1 MPSSVTLEAKMT
13 KIVYCCSI
21 ALLTGCMI
29 INARTART
37 GHLIVSLTDRETGE
51 PITNA
56 TVTVRT
62 QTKFSLGGHGSP
74 DSFYTNTSSCSDSNG
89 IAHIEFQFYDSDFEW
104 WVDSPSHYSGWYGFG
119 YGSEHFGRVVEK
131 SDYLNIDTNTV
142 QGLAMYNELVQ
153 LDVANDYLGFAAKFE
168 PKSVTYTNNVI
179 SRSVC
184 LTPKR
189 NPQSMYGYGPRTD
202 VYLPV
207 KNPTLSVTN
216 GIEVSRY
223 KPIDFDM
230 KECLIV
236 SSKPDYD
243 KFVDGPTGR
252 ISDFHIER
260 FSVMTNGVKTFYGKL
275 EFAPGCG
282 AYITN
287 KPGDGCFPVVY
298 EADTNAAFLS
308 SIPFSYSY
316 TNGCLVHVERILAEN
331 ECMVLR
337 TRSVTNETGVI
348 TNCNYSKITGPMSVF
363 RTVRF
368 HNMIFNPNPNDPN
381 LEFDVSNNL
390 SRRGDKGCEP

>member
-1 MPSSVTLEAKMT
+1 MNQ
-13 KIVYCCSI
+13 I
-21 ALLTGCMI
+21 AFIAVASLMVGCMVSHGG
-29 INARTART
+29 TAHT
-37 GHLIVSLTDRETGE
+37 GHLFVTMTDQEIGM

-62 QTKFSLGGHGSP
+62 QTEFNPARTLESYFTK
-74 DSFYTNTSSCSDSNG
+74 TSAQADTNG
-89 IAHIEFQFYDSDFEW
+89 IAHVEFQFYTSRFDW
-104 WVDSPSHYSGWYGFG
+104 WVDAPSYYSGWFGFG
-119 YGSEHFGRVVEK
+119 YGDEQFGGAVEK
-131 SDYLNIDTNTV
+131 SDYFNIDTNTV
-142 QGLAMYNELVQ
+142 QGLVMYNELMS
-153 LDVANDYLGFAAKFE
+153 LHNNDDYLGIAAKFE

-179 SRSVC
+179 CRSVC

-189 NPQSMYGYGPRTD
+189 NPQPMYGYGPRTD

-216 GIEVSRY
+216 GIEVSHY

-230 KECLIV
+230 KECLVV
-236 SSKPDYD
+236 SHKSNYD
-243 KFVDGPTGR
+243 EFMDGPAGR
-252 ISDFHIER
+252 TPDFHIER
-260 FSVMTNGVKTFYGKL
+260 FSVLTNGVKTFYGWL
-275 EFAPGCG
+275 DFAPGCG

-287 KPGDGCFPVVY
+287 KPGSGYFPIIY

-308 SIPFSYSY
+308 RIPFSYSY
-316 TNGCLVHVERILAEN
+316 TNGSLVRVERILAEN

-390 SRRGDKGCEP
+390 SRRGDNGCEP

>member
-1 MPSSVTLEAKMT
+1 MKLRNVFCFVSAVLM
-13 KIVYCCSI
+13 
-21 ALLTGCMI
+21 TGCLLVH
-29 INARTART
+29 ARTAQT
-37 GHLIVSLTDRETGE
+37 GHLFVSLTDRENGA

-56 TVTVRT
+56 TVTVRC
-62 QTKFSLGGHGSP
+62 QTKFSLSHTLE
-74 DSFYTNTSSCSDSNG
+74 SFFTKTSAQSDSNG
-89 IAHIEFQFYDSDFEW
+89 IAHVEFQFYNSDFNW
-104 WVDSPSHYSGWYGFG
+104 WVDSPSYYSGWHGFG
-119 YGSEHFGRVVEK
+119 YGNEEFGCVVK
-131 SDYLNIDTNTV
+131 QSDYLNIDTNTL
-142 QGLAMYNELVQ
+142 QGLSMYNELVQ
-153 LDVANDYLGFAAKFE
+153 LYNNDYLGFVAKFS

-179 SRSVC
+179 CRSVC

-207 KNPTLSVTN
+207 KNPTLSITN
-216 GIEVSRY
+216 GIEVSHY

-230 KECLIV
+230 KECLVV
-236 SSKPDYD
+236 SGKPDYD
-243 KFVDGPTGR
+243 EFVDGPAGR

-260 FSVMTNGVKTFYGKL
+260 FSVLTNGVKTFYGWL
-275 EFAPGCG
+275 EFASGCG
-282 AYITN
+282 AYITR
-287 KPGDGCFPVVY
+287 KPCDGYFPVVY

-308 SIPFSYSY
+308 CVPFSYSY
-316 TNGCLVHVERILAEN
+316 TNGCLMHVERILAED

-337 TRSVTNETGVI
+337 TRTVTNETGVI

-381 LEFDVSNNL
+381 LEFDVDNNL

>member
-1 MPSSVTLEAKMT
+1 MVSH
-13 KIVYCCSI
+13 
-21 ALLTGCMI
+21 GG
-29 INARTART
+29 TAHT
-37 GHLIVSLTDRETGE
+37 GHLFVTMTDRETGM

-62 QTKFSLGGHGSP
+62 QTEFNPARTLESYFTK
-74 DSFYTNTSSCSDSNG
+74 TSAQADTNG
-89 IAHIEFQFYDSDFEW
+89 IAHVEFQFYTSRFDW
-104 WVDSPSHYSGWYGFG
+104 WVDAPSYYSGWFGFG
-119 YGSEHFGRVVEK
+119 YGDEQFGGAVEK
-131 SDYLNIDTNTV
+131 SDYFNIDTNTV
-142 QGLAMYNELVQ
+142 QGLAMYNELMS
-153 LDVANDYLGFAAKFE
+153 LHNNDDYLGIAAKFE

-179 SRSVC
+179 CRSVC

-189 NPQSMYGYGPRTD
+189 NPQPMYGYGPRTD

-216 GIEVSRY
+216 GIEVSHY

-230 KECLIV
+230 KECLVV
-236 SSKPDYD
+236 SHKSNYD
-243 KFVDGPTGR
+243 EFMDGPAGR
-252 ISDFHIER
+252 TPDFHIER

-287 KPGDGCFPVVY
+287 KPGDGYFPVVY

-390 SRRGDKGCEP
+390 SRRGDNGCEP

>member
-1 MPSSVTLEAKMT
+1 MN
-13 KIVYCCSI
+13 KIAFI
-21 ALLTGCMI
+21 AVASLMVGCMVSHGG
-29 INARTART
+29 TAHT
-37 GHLIVSLTDRETGE
+37 GHLFVTMTDRETGM

-62 QTKFSLGGHGSP
+62 QTEFNPARTLESYFTK
-74 DSFYTNTSSCSDSNG
+74 TSAQADTNG
-89 IAHIEFQFYDSDFEW
+89 IAHVEFQFYTSRFDW
-104 WVDSPSHYSGWYGFG
+104 WVDAPSYYSGWFGFG
-119 YGSEHFGRVVEK
+119 YGDEQFGGAVEK
-131 SDYLNIDTNTV
+131 SDYFNIDTNTV
-142 QGLAMYNELVQ
+142 QGLVMYNELMS
-153 LDVANDYLGFAAKFE
+153 LHNNDDYLGIAAKFE

-179 SRSVC
+179 CRSVC

-189 NPQSMYGYGPRTD
+189 NPQPMYGYGPRTD

-216 GIEVSRY
+216 GIEVSHY

-230 KECLIV
+230 KECLVV
-236 SSKPDYD
+236 SHKSNYD
-243 KFVDGPTGR
+243 EFMDGPAGR
-252 ISDFHIER
+252 TPDFHIER

-287 KPGDGCFPVVY
+287 KPGDGYFPVVY

-390 SRRGDKGCEP
+390 SRRGDNGCEP

>member
-1 MPSSVTLEAKMT
+1 MNNAIYVA
-13 KIVYCCSI
+13 IVS
-21 ALLTGCMI
+21 LMTGCALVH
-29 INARTART
+29 ARTAQT
-37 GHLIVSLTDRETGE
+37 GHFVVTLTDRLSGD

-62 QTKFSLGGHGSP
+62 QTKFSLGGHGAP
-74 DSFYTNTSSCSDSNG
+74 DSFYTNTSAFPDSNG
-89 IAHIEFQFYDSDFEW
+89 MAHVEFQFYNSDFDW
-104 WVDSPSHYSGWYGFG
+104 WVDSPSHYSGWFDFG
-119 YGSEHFGRVVEK
+119 YGSEHFDRIVEK

-153 LDVANDYLGFAAKFE
+153 LDANNDYLGFAAKFE
-168 PKSVTYTNNVI
+168 PKSVIYTNNVI
-179 SRSVC
+179 CRSVC

-189 NPQSMYGYGPRTD
+189 NPQPMYGYGPRTD

-207 KNPTLSVTN
+207 KNPTLLVTN
-216 GIEVSRY
+216 GVEVSHY
-223 KPIDFDM
+223 KPVDFDM
-230 KECLIV
+230 KECLVV
-236 SSKPDYD
+236 STKPDYD
-243 KFVDGPTGR
+243 EFADGPAGR

-260 FSVMTNGVKTFYGKL
+260 FSVLTNGVKTFYGWL
-275 EFAPGCG
+275 DFAPGCG

-287 KPGDGCFPVVY
+287 KPGNGYFPVVY
-298 EADTNAAFLS
+298 GADTNAAFLS
-308 SIPFSYSY
+308 RIPFSYSY
-316 TNGCLVHVERILAEN
+316 TNECLVHVERILADN

-337 TRSVTNETGVI
+337 TRSETNETGVV
-348 TNCNYSKITGPMSVF
+348 TNCNYSKISGPMSVF

>member
-1 MPSSVTLEAKMT
+1 MN
-13 KIVYCCSI
+13 KIAFI
-21 ALLTGCMI
+21 AVASLMVGCMVSHGG
-29 INARTART
+29 TAHT
-37 GHLIVSLTDRETGE
+37 GHLFVTMTDRETGM

-62 QTKFSLGGHGSP
+62 QTEFNPARTLESYFTK
-74 DSFYTNTSSCSDSNG
+74 TSAQADTNG
-89 IAHIEFQFYDSDFEW
+89 IAHVEFQFYTSRFDW
-104 WVDSPSHYSGWYGFG
+104 WVDAPSYYSGWFGFG
-119 YGSEHFGRVVEK
+119 YGDEQFGGAVEK
-131 SDYLNIDTNTV
+131 SDYFNIDTNTV
-142 QGLAMYNELVQ
+142 QGLAMYNELMS
-153 LDVANDYLGFAAKFE
+153 LHNNDDYLDIAAKFE

-179 SRSVC
+179 CRSVC

-189 NPQSMYGYGPRTD
+189 NPQPMYGYGPRTD

-216 GIEVSRY
+216 GIEVSHY

-230 KECLIV
+230 KECLVV
-236 SSKPDYD
+236 SHKSNYD
-243 KFVDGPTGR
+243 EFMDGPAGR
-252 ISDFHIER
+252 TPDFHIER
-260 FSVMTNGVKTFYGKL
+260 FSVLTNGVKTFYGWL
-275 EFAPGCG
+275 DFAPGCG

-287 KPGDGCFPVVY
+287 KPGSGYFPIIY

-308 SIPFSYSY
+308 RIPFSYSY
-316 TNGCLVHVERILAEN
+316 TNGSLVRVERILAEN

-390 SRRGDKGCEP
+390 SRRGDNGCEP

>member
-1 MPSSVTLEAKMT
+1 MN
-13 KIVYCCSI
+13 KIAFI
-21 ALLTGCMI
+21 AVVSLMVGCMVSHGG
-29 INARTART
+29 TAHT
-37 GHLIVSLTDRETGE
+37 GHLFVTMTDRETGM

-62 QTKFSLGGHGSP
+62 QTEFNPARTLESYFTK
-74 DSFYTNTSSCSDSNG
+74 TSAQADTNG
-89 IAHIEFQFYDSDFEW
+89 IAHVEFQFYTSRFDW
-104 WVDSPSHYSGWYGFG
+104 WVDAPSYYSGWFGFG
-119 YGSEHFGRVVEK
+119 YGDEQFGGAVEK
-131 SDYLNIDTNTV
+131 SDYFNIDTNTV
-142 QGLAMYNELVQ
+142 QGLAMYNELMS
-153 LDVANDYLGFAAKFE
+153 LHNNDDYLGIAAKFE

-179 SRSVC
+179 CRSVC

-189 NPQSMYGYGPRTD
+189 NPQPMYGYGPRTD

-216 GIEVSRY
+216 GIEVSHY

-230 KECLIV
+230 KECLVV
-236 SSKPDYD
+236 SHKSNYD
-243 KFVDGPTGR
+243 EFMDGPAGR
-252 ISDFHIER
+252 TPDFHIER

-287 KPGDGCFPVVY
+287 KPGDGYFPVVY

-390 SRRGDKGCEP
+390 SRRGDNGCEP